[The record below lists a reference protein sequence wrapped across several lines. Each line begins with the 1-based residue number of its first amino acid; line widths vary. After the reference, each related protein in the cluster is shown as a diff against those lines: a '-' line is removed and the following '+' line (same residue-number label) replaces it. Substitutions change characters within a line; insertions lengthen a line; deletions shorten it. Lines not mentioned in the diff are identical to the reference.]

1 MNHNPLRIVKISIL
15 FLFFSLFSFAQDEIK
30 GDAVKGKELF
40 NKNCTACHKMG
51 AQLVGP
57 DLTGVVLRLKKDQNI
72 GREWFQKWI
81 KDNKALRASGDK
93 YANEVFE
100 KFKKSE
106 MQQFPNLSDQDVDDI
121 LTYAEDPTKVPD
133 EKPKEETK
141 SQNASSSN
149 QNSNSSGNIVL
160 ISFLII
166 AGLLAWIAFK
176 LYTLVKLTVVQEGVS
191 ELQENQI
198 TSFNDFYAKNRKF
211 AYVLFS
217 LVSLFALYALW
228 AMLFGLGVDKGYK
241 PEQPIYFSHKIHAG
255 INGIDCQLCHS
266 SAKYGKVSG
275 IPTLNTCMN
284 CHRNISE
291 YKGEYIEEGMTRD
304 DYTKEIK
311 KIYEHVG
318 WDEATQSY
326 SKPQKPIKWT
336 RIHNMPDFVA
346 FNHATHVVGGEK
358 AIIEA
363 FNKKNPENQ
372 IDVVCKACHG
382 KIDTM
387 NVVQMANDFT
397 MGWCIDCHRTTK
409 IDMSNGYNA
418 AYFSKLHEKVKK
430 QKGKNAELTVD
441 AIGGLECGKCHY

>member
-15 FLFFSLFSFAQDEIK
+15 FLFFSIFSFAQDEIK

-57 DLTGVVLRLKKDQNI
+57 DLTGVVSRLKKDQNI

-81 KDNKALRASGDK
+81 KDNKAFRASGDK

-133 EKPKEETK
+133 EKPKEEVK
-141 SQNASSSN
+141 SGQISN
-149 QNSNSSGNIVL
+149 QNSNSSDNIVL
-160 ISFLII
+160 ISFLVI

-176 LYTLVKLTVVQEGVS
+176 LYTLVKLTVAQEGVS

-217 LVSLFALYALW
+217 LISLFAFYALW

-266 SAKYGKVSG
+266 SAKYGKV
-275 IPTLNTCMN
+275 
-284 CHRNISE
+284 
-291 YKGEYIEEGMTRD
+291 
-304 DYTKEIK
+304 
-311 KIYEHVG
+311 
-318 WDEATQSY
+318 
-326 SKPQKPIKWT
+326 
-336 RIHNMPDFVA
+336 
-346 FNHATHVVGGEK
+346 
-358 AIIEA
+358 
-363 FNKKNPENQ
+363 
-372 IDVVCKACHG
+372 
-382 KIDTM
+382 
-387 NVVQMANDFT
+387 
-397 MGWCIDCHRTTK
+397 
-409 IDMSNGYNA
+409 
-418 AYFSKLHEKVKK
+418 
-430 QKGKNAELTVD
+430 
-441 AIGGLECGKCHY
+441 